1 MKPVLIK
8 KLLQSLGQDPNSEEK
23 LKDAFFAFK
32 VRNGEE
38 EDESNSNFDTWGQE
52 DVEIGGGEVFDRG
65 NKYVPNCQYN
75 SKNAIFAWARFS
87 TTGGAIKDIV
97 TKLGMIETLN
107 NKTFS
112 RYERSATYFNM
123 YINHLPRPLE

>member
-32 VRNGEE
+32 VRNEEE

-52 DVEIGGGEVFDRG
+52 DVETGGGEVFDKG
-65 NKYVPNCQYN
+65 
-75 SKNAIFAWARFS
+75 
-87 TTGGAIKDIV
+87 TTKMN
-97 TKLGMIETLN
+97 T
-107 NKTFS
+107 
-112 RYERSATYFNM
+112 
-123 YINHLPRPLE
+123 

>member
-32 VRNGEE
+32 VRNEEE

-52 DVEIGGGEVFDRG
+52 DVETGGGEVFDKG
-65 NKYVPNCQYN
+65 NKIPNAFYYRVQWCVGIYC
-75 SKNAIFAWARFS
+75 
-87 TTGGAIKDIV
+87 
-97 TKLGMIETLN
+97 
-107 NKTFS
+107 
-112 RYERSATYFNM
+112 
-123 YINHLPRPLE
+123 